1 MIFSPGFGFF
11 FTSGWVIKEAI
22 IYGITRIDSDKSRTY
37 AWVVN
42 LSRRRRTFIKHFT
55 DGVYGGK
62 RKALAA
68 AIAYRDHIITHY
80 PPLTLKEFCSVI
92 KRNNRSGIPGVGRYA
107 GSEPRQDGELRWYWI
122 ARWSP
127 EPGKTKQI
135 KFSVDKYGEEGA
147 FQRAI
152 RARKNGLAQL
162 QGDFN
167 PGMSK

>member
-1 MIFSPGFGFF
+1 M
-11 FTSGWVIKEAI
+11 IKEAI

-42 LSRRRRTFIKHFT
+42 LSRRREMFVKHFT

-68 AIAYRDHIITHY
+68 AIAYRDHIIARY

-92 KRNNRSGIPGVGRYA
+92 KHNNRSGISGVCHYA
-107 GSEPRQDGELRWYWI
+107 SSEPRQDGELRWYWV
-122 ARWSP
+122 ASWSP
-127 EPGKTKQI
+127 EPRKTKQI

-147 FQRAI
+147 FQRAV
-152 RARKNGLAQL
+152 RARKNALAQL
-162 QGDFN
+162 EGDFN
-167 PGMSK
+167 PGMSRE